1 MTSVPMPIPSRTQYV
16 LDAIKHRILT
26 GQLTP
31 GQALV
36 ETELAAQFGVSKT
49 PVREALK
56 TLAGTGLVVMNQ
68 YKGVTVRMVD
78 ADMAREVYDVR
89 LLLEPEALKRAVRR
103 GASLDAAR
111 AALTRADAAGDTA
124 ERSLANREFH
134 RALYLPCGNPLLGR
148 MLDEVRDQAALVSAV
163 AWAASPSWEREAGL
177 ERFVWV
183 AGLAEPYAPSYFSA
197 GATGFTSGLVNVAP
211 SVSLNMI
218 EALRS
223 GDYPA
228 AMKVWEQI
236 RRFEELRAAGGSANN
251 VTVVKEALAS
261 LGLCRRDIRPPSR
274 LLPEAERAE
283 VAGIAAGWSL

>member
-16 LDAIKHRILT
+16 LEGIKHRILT

-56 TLAGTGLVVMNQ
+56 TLAGTGLVVMSQ

-89 LLLEPEALKRAVRR
+89 LLLEPEALRRAVRR
-103 GASLDAAR
+103 GSSLDAAR
-111 AALTRADAAGDTA
+111 DALTRSDQAADTA

-134 RALYLPCGNPLLGR
+134 RALYVSCGNPLLGR

-163 AWAASPSWEREAGL
+163 AWAANPSWEREAAEHKEILRLAL
-177 ERFVWV
+177 EGDADGAAVALHAHIASFVH
-183 AGLAEPYAPSYFSA
+183 
-197 GATGFTSGLVNVAP
+197 
-211 SVSLNMI
+211 
-218 EALRS
+218 
-223 GDYPA
+223 
-228 AMKVWEQI
+228 
-236 RRFEELRAAGGSANN
+236 RAF
-251 VTVVKEALAS
+251 
-261 LGLCRRDIRPPSR
+261 
-274 LLPEAERAE
+274 PEAEVPE
-283 VAGIAAGWSL
+283 AGAGAPEAHEEEGHQ

>member
-56 TLAGTGLVVMNQ
+56 TLAGTGLVVMSQ

-89 LLLEPEALKRAVRR
+89 LLLEPEALRRAVRT

-111 AALTRADAAGDTA
+111 DALTRADGATDTA
-124 ERSLANREFH
+124 ERSLANRDFH

-163 AWAASPSWEREAGL
+163 AWAASPSWEQEAGEHREILRLAL
-177 ERFVWV
+177 EGD
-183 AGLAEPYAPSYFSA
+183 ADGAA
-197 GATGFTSGLVNVAP
+197 GA
-211 SVSLNMI
+211 
-218 EALRS
+218 
-223 GDYPA
+223 
-228 AMKVWEQI
+228 
-236 RRFEELRAAGGSANN
+236 LRAHI
-251 VTVVKEALAS
+251 AS
-261 LGLCRRDIRPPSR
+261 FVERAY
-274 LLPEAERAE
+274 PEAQAKEE
-283 VAGIAAGWSL
+283 QE

>member
-1 MTSVPMPIPSRTQYV
+1 MTSVPMPIPSRTQFV
-16 LDAIKHRILT
+16 LEGIKHRILT

-89 LLLEPEALKRAVRR
+89 LLLEPEALRRSVRR
-103 GASLDAAR
+103 GAPWNAAGDALAR
-111 AALTRADAAGDTA
+111 ADEATDTA

-134 RALYLPCGNPLLGR
+134 RALYVPCGNPLLGR

-163 AWAASPSWEREAGL
+163 AWAADPSWEREAAEHREILRLALDGDADGAAAAL
-177 ERFVWV
+177 HAHIASFV
-183 AGLAEPYAPSYFSA
+183 
-197 GATGFTSGLVNVAP
+197 
-211 SVSLNMI
+211 
-218 EALRS
+218 
-223 GDYPA
+223 
-228 AMKVWEQI
+228 
-236 RRFEELRAAGGSANN
+236 
-251 VTVVKEALAS
+251 
-261 LGLCRRDIRPPSR
+261 
-274 LLPEAERAE
+274 ERAFPGARE
-283 VAGIAAGWSL
+283 EQQAHQAQQPQ

>member
-1 MTSVPMPIPSRTQYV
+1 MTSVPMPIPSRTQFV

-89 LLLEPEALKRAVRR
+89 LLLEPEALRRAVQR

-111 AALTRADAAGDTA
+111 DALTRADDATDTA
-124 ERSLANREFH
+124 ERSLANRDFH

-148 MLDEVRDQAALVSAV
+148 MLDEVRDQAALVSTV
-163 AWAASPSWEREAGL
+163 AWAASPSWEREAD
-177 ERFVWV
+177 EHR
-183 AGLAEPYAPSYFSA
+183 E
-197 GATGFTSGLVNVAP
+197 
-211 SVSLNMI
+211 I
-218 EALRS
+218 LR
-223 GDYPA
+223 
-228 AMKVWEQI
+228 
-236 RRFEELRAAGGSANN
+236 L
-251 VTVVKEALAS
+251 ALAKDADGAARTLHAHIAS
-261 LGLCRRDIRPPSR
+261 FVERAY
-274 LLPEAERAE
+274 PEAQAKEGQE
-283 VAGIAAGWSL
+283 